1 MIARRTTAK
10 PQQRKRPSVFVK
22 VTIYSGVVAIIAIA
36 FLVFSKSNSTE
47 PAKLSNKKQTP
58 IQKAPPFRSAKP
70 SHPTSNP
77 PQLIK
82 EAEPPPYWKRDTTN
96 GLSAAQ
102 IRKWKAAHRAPPGYT
117 NDTSR
122 TEAPPQFAI
131 FNHASENEIACLLTI
146 EPGMTLVGEPSYGKH
161 FLEDFMKSCE
171 TPIVVTEDDTPEQA
185 ELKRLMNETKI
196 DLRQRMADGEDLG
209 QILRDTRQEYVRL
222 AEYKQTLEHELNELK
237 KDNSLSMEDI
247 DDFVKAANKLLD
259 AQGIAP
265 IKMSPITRRML
276 MRRRGL

>member
-1 MIARRTTAK
+1 MIAPRATAK
-10 PQQRKRPSVFVK
+10 TPQRKRPTGIVK
-22 VTIYSGVVAIIAIA
+22 AAICLGVVAIITIA

-47 PAKLSNKKQTP
+47 PAKLSSKKQTP
-58 IQKAPPFRSAKP
+58 IQKTAPDRSVKP
-70 SHPTSNP
+70 SRPKPNP
-77 PQLIK
+77 PQLVK
-82 EAEPPPYWKRDTTN
+82 EAELPYWKRDTTN

-102 IRKWKAAHRAPPGYT
+102 IRKWKAERRPPPGIT

-122 TEAPPQFAI
+122 TEAPPQYAI
-131 FNHASENEIACLLTI
+131 FNHVSENEIACLLTI

-161 FLEDFMKSCE
+161 FVEDFMKSCE

-237 KDNSLSMEDI
+237 KNNSLSMDDI

-259 AQGIAP
+259 AKGIAP
-265 IKMSPITRRML
+265 IKMTPITRRML

>member
-1 MIARRTTAK
+1 MIAPRATAK
-10 PQQRKRPSVFVK
+10 TPQRKRPSVIVK
-22 VTIYSGVVAIIAIA
+22 VAICLGVVVIIGIA
-36 FLVFSKSNSTE
+36 FLVFSKNNTTE
-47 PAKLSNKKQTP
+47 PAKLSSKKQAP
-58 IQKAPPFRSAKP
+58 IQKTAPDRSLKP
-70 SHPTSNP
+70 SHPASNP
-77 PQLIK
+77 TQLVK
-82 EAEPPPYWKRDTTN
+82 DAELPYWKRDATN

-102 IRKWKAAHRAPPGYT
+102 IRKWKAERRPPPGIT
-117 NDTSR
+117 NDTTR
-122 TEAPPQFAI
+122 TEAPPQYAI
-131 FNHASENEIACLLTI
+131 FNHVSENEIACLLTI

-161 FLEDFMKSCE
+161 FVDDFMKSCQ

-237 KDNSLSMEDI
+237 KDNSLSMDDI

-259 AQGIAP
+259 AKGIAP
-265 IKMSPITRRML
+265 IKMTPITRRML
-276 MRRRGL
+276 LRRRGL